1 MKVWELLKW
10 QAGKYNGID
19 STSMPIEKAQDLL
32 ASLIYTLSLV
42 AKEDRLSSD
51 VLLQRDFHQVVKRE
65 QDILDSKRKAVY
77 QDWKQLCLDAPN
89 ICNVYYISTMQ
100 NLGLFFKRYDIY
112 YEAHQIPCSID
123 YLLLNPVEEG
133 IKGISYIEEYI
144 RRIRIE
150 NSFIS
155 LFDFDIVIG
164 LLQRGVPDYKENYLN
179 LSEPVFINSLGK
191 ELLGQ
196 DPNTLNIFKSDIPCL
211 MSFFERKTKD
221 ELVLLFRNA
230 FESICQKSGFEVD
243 RMQYFFEEINSLAIR
258 VESATKTDC
267 LSNVFIVDNRYS
279 DL

>member
-1 MKVWELLKW
+1 
-10 QAGKYNGID
+10 
-19 STSMPIEKAQDLL
+19 MPIEKAQDLL

-51 VLLQRDFHQVVKRE
+51 VLLQRDFHQVVKRG

-150 NSFIS
+150 NSFMS

-221 ELVLLFRNA
+221 ELVL
-230 FESICQKSGFEVD
+230 
-243 RMQYFFEEINSLAIR
+243 SLIH
-258 VESATKTDC
+258 
-267 LSNVFIVDNRYS
+267 I
-279 DL
+279 